1 MRQAGEVTYADA
13 HNDVR
18 GEGIVEFASR
28 KDMEKAL
35 DMLDGCEFNGK
46 NITLIREK
54 DRRYRAIHKMKGI
67 RGVSDPTTV
76 LGFNLIAFIKLKSL
90 ISRSGGRKERKKSL
104 SRSPR
109 RSRSPERQRRV
120 R

>member
-1 MRQAGEVTYADA
+1 MLGTESKQSMAKSRAIYLWQDLKDYMRQAGEVTYADA
-13 HNDVR
+13 HNETR

-54 DRRYRAIHKMKGI
+54 HRRYPDLVQSRA
-67 RGVSDPTTV
+67 
-76 LGFNLIAFIKLKSL
+76 
-90 ISRSGGRKERKKSL
+90 
-104 SRSPR
+104 SPYL
-109 RSRSPERQRRV
+109 
-120 R
+120 

>member
-13 HNDVR
+13 HNEMR

-46 NITLIREK
+46 NITLVREK
-54 DRRYRAIHKMKGI
+54 DRR
-67 RGVSDPTTV
+67 
-76 LGFNLIAFIKLKSL
+76 F
-90 ISRSGGRKERKKSL
+90 RSQRKESIHL
-104 SRSPR
+104 
-109 RSRSPERQRRV
+109 
-120 R
+120 

>member
-13 HNDVR
+13 HNEAR

-46 NITLIREK
+46 NITLVREK
-54 DRRYRAIHKMKGI
+54 DRR
-67 RGVSDPTTV
+67 
-76 LGFNLIAFIKLKSL
+76 
-90 ISRSGGRKERKKSL
+90 
-104 SRSPR
+104 
-109 RSRSPERQRRV
+109 
-120 R
+120 